1 MLNARSKRKL
11 ACAVE
16 ESKQMRCVKGIL
28 LLLLLLLSRPAL
40 SQARQDSVNGD
51 NNSSIIT
58 GSLKDLRTSRRVL
71 LLVRRSNVIDS
82 RGQASAI
89 INEAYRTDP
98 DARVRYPRLFNQLA
112 RKLNDYM
119 RKYGNI
125 TAVKNIPDTDFII
138 LFNLLEFR
146 RPLGYPYPYGEL
158 FVIFND
164 RLGGKPPRIV
174 WKSRKSPMYAEDA
187 IEDFIKDFKTVRGE
201 S

>member
-1 MLNARSKRKL
+1 MRALKEVL
-11 ACAVE
+11 DCAVE
-16 ESKQMRCVKGIL
+16 ESKQMRYVKGIL
-28 LLLLLLLSRPAL
+28 LLLMLLLSRPAL

-51 NNSSIIT
+51 NNSSSVIT
-58 GSLKDLRTSRRVL
+58 GSLADLRTSRRVL

-82 RGQASAI
+82 RGQTSTI

-98 DARVRYPRLFNQLA
+98 DARVRYPRLFNSLA

-125 TAVKNIPDTDFII
+125 TAVKNIADTDFII
-138 LFNLLEFR
+138 LFNLLEIR

-158 FVIFND
+158 FVIIND

-174 WKSRKSPMYAEDA
+174 WKSRKSSMLAEDS
-187 IEDFIKDFKTVRGE
+187 IEDFIKDLKTVRGE